1 MKRCYATYPSISGVS
16 CNRAIALSTLLA
28 CEVFEVSSLF
38 FLPSST
44 TGIVIARTNT
54 TTTATPINNALR
66 FMSRD
71 EMSLMQIREKL
82 TAATQRHVN
91 LSIDQSINQSIN
103 QSTYSILT
111 YADHPFQFPVPFTLS
126 GPFSEFSSDW
136 SSQGDGLSKTFYR
149 LISFSAIERVFWK
162 RRTQEPWETIQRQ
175 LRPRR
180 ADSGGYSFSWW
191 VSTWRLW
198 FIALYVCCVSIDM
211 RKPPP
216 KSAAV

>member
-1 MKRCYATYPSISGVS
+1 MS
-16 CNRAIALSTLLA
+16 CNRAIALSTLLG

-44 TGIVIARTNT
+44 TGMVIARTNT

-71 EMSLMQIREKL
+71 EMSMQIREKL
-82 TAATQRHVN
+82 TAGTQRHVN
-91 LSIDQSINQSIN
+91 LSIDQSINQHLDVR
-103 QSTYSILT
+103 Q
-111 YADHPFQFPVPFTLS
+111 TLICF
-126 GPFSEFSSDW
+126 PFSSPCLLPFVDLLASDW

-162 RRTQEPWETIQRQ
+162 RRTQEPWETIRRQ

-198 FIALYVCCVSIDM
+198 FIALYVCYVSIYM